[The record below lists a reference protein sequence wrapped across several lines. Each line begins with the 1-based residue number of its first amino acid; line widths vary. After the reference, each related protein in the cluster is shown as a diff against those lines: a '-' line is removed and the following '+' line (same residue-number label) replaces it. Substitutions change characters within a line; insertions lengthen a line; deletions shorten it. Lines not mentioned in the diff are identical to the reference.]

1 MLQKMKILKFR
12 KIFEKKLKLFFG
24 GFGNITP
31 WLGLNF
37 FAGLRSRRFRR
48 DMSILSCH
56 FHHFAWLISRLYRR
70 TARFFPSGFSRSAR
84 ELAVGEERIQN
95 FWILGENGPTEN
107 RVIRSRR
114 YEHKIWFCDFSQWA
128 GIAEKR
134 MRVKEEGKSAFFE
147 ELGQVSVHV
156 PNFSWRLLLHS
167 FYKRKE

>member
-1 MLQKMKILKFR
+1 MKILKFR